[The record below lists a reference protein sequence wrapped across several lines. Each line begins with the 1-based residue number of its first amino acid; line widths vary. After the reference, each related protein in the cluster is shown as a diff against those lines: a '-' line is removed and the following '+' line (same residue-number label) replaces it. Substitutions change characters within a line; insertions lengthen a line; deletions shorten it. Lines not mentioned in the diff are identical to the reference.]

1 MWVPASDRKFG
12 NGRENLDPNDV
23 SQRDSLWGIYKEM
36 EKYVRG
42 SQTSHIFFK
51 PRCKLKQNTIAQS
64 VPAVKCE
71 SELFEFLSS
80 S

>member
-1 MWVPASDRKFG
+1 MGDLQGDGEIRKGKSNKPYF
-12 NGRENLDPNDV
+12 
-23 SQRDSLWGIYKEM
+23 
-36 EKYVRG
+36 
-42 SQTSHIFFK
+42 FFK